1 MRTGWISQSKEPM
14 HQRRRKDTLMKSLH
28 QDERAHE
35 EFMLGLDSI
44 ARHGVTKMLAE
55 ALEAEVQAYV
65 EAARSEPNDE
75 EHAPV
80 TRNGCAMERDP
91 LWSWGYGS

>member
-1 MRTGWISQSKEPM
+1 
-14 HQRRRKDTLMKSLH
+14 
-28 QDERAHE
+28 
-35 EFMLGLDSI
+35 MLGLDRI
-44 ARHGVTKMLAE
+44 ARHGVRKMLAE

-80 TRNGCAMERDP
+80 TRNG
-91 LWSWGYGS
+91 